1 MTHTTPIAATSASPP
16 PCGEVLG
23 VGGRRRPTGLALAL
37 TIALTT
43 PTQAQIIPTGSP
55 AADILLT
62 QALAEHRV
70 FLTCSSLDGVTYPII
85 VKNWQRDVD
94 AAAASL
100 TANNVAAEVIAAFT
114 TAAKPANLL
123 PAPDTPYED
132 VLQICAAQPNWQESY
147 GLLNI
152 TILELKLPRV
162 FE

>member
-1 MTHTTPIAATSASPP
+1 MTHHPTLTTTTSVSPP
-16 PCGEVLG
+16 PQWGRGTAPSMG
-23 VGGRRRPTGLALAL
+23 VGGLALVLAL
-37 TIALTT
+37 LTT

-70 FLTCSSLDGVTYPII
+70 FLTCSSLDSTTHPII

-94 AAAASL
+94 AATATL

-162 FE
+162 FK